1 MTFPRWYYVN
11 VLASLFIF
19 AFCQPTQGAGVGT
32 VEFVKQQVPTRIDV
46 GGSTQVSVTVKNVGS
61 EAWTRDQNVAL
72 DIQPLSATQNWGI
85 SRVELAPQ
93 EAVQPGETKTFEF
106 TIKAPVTPGSY
117 PLYWKILRNG
127 DALAGLTTPQT
138 IVAVDDPFARA
149 TFVSQLLPDRAAPGE
164 KFRVFMQFR
173 NDGKTSWSQQQGVHL
188 VAKTAGAGKT
198 WGGDRFDLESGQI
211 ILPGQVATFG
221 FQLAAPT
228 APGNYDLQWQ
238 LVQDNTRFFGDVSP
252 ATTIAVGKA
261 TKTFSSAF
269 GAEFIGQTLP
279 SPLLANQNYKV
290 TVIFKNVGSTAWQTK
305 NTVLR
310 ATTPADGLT
319 WLIDEVSLAAGE
331 TVGPDSLKVFEF
343 TIRTPADAGNYP
355 FSWRLHN
362 NEGFFGDASELVQLH
377 VTGK

>member
-1 MTFPRWYYVN
+1 MTFSRWHHFN
-11 VLASLFIF
+11 VLASLCIF
-19 AFCQPTQGAGVGT
+19 AFCQPSYGASAGT
-32 VEFVKQQVPTRIDV
+32 VEFVKQTIPARIDV
-46 GGSTQVSVTVKNVGS
+46 GGSAHIAITVKNVGS

-72 DIQPLSATQNWGI
+72 DIQPLSATQNWGL

-106 TIKAPVTPGSY
+106 TIKAPATPGSY
-117 PLYWKILRNG
+117 PLHWKILRNG
-127 DALAGLTTPQT
+127 DALAGLAAPQAT
-138 IVAVDDPFARA
+138 VAVDDPFARA

-198 WGGDRFDLESGQI
+198 WGGERFDLEPGQI
-211 ILPGQVATFG
+211 ILPGQVATFS

-228 APGNYDLQWQ
+228 AAGNYDLQWQ

-261 TKTFSSAF
+261 AKTFSSAF

-290 TVIFKNVGSTAWQTK
+290 TVIFKNVGSTAWQAK
-305 NTVLR
+305 NAALR
-310 ATTPADGLT
+310 ATTPADGLI
-319 WLIDEVSLAAGE
+319 WLVEEVPLAAGE

-343 TIRTPADAGNYP
+343 TIRTPPEAGNYP

-362 NEGFFGDASELVQLH
+362 TEGFFGDASELVQLR